1 MGIFLDLGLFIYL
14 TLTYF
19 FSYDAWMI
27 LLQNLVLIPQIV
39 HNARVGNNPGFE
51 PLYVFGYISA
61 RFLIPLYERSCPKNH
76 FMLTPMAGLVI
87 TLAVLY
93 ALQVFHLLC

>member
-61 RFLIPLYERSCPKNH
+61 RFLIPLY
-76 FMLTPMAGLVI
+76 
-87 TLAVLY
+87 
-93 ALQVFHLLC
+93 